1 MMAYSLVQLWQLQWS
16 NRGISLV
23 KNIALLS
30 QADDIHLKNLL
41 SPHTLGFYTL
51 DGYTFSTVSMTKGA
65 VLITDHGLIIMSV
78 T

>member
-16 NRGISLV
+16 NRAISLV

-30 QADDIHLKNLL
+30 QADDIHLKN
-41 SPHTLGFYTL
+41 FYYCHIHWAL
-51 DGYTFSTVSMTKGA
+51 DGYTFSTVSMTKDA